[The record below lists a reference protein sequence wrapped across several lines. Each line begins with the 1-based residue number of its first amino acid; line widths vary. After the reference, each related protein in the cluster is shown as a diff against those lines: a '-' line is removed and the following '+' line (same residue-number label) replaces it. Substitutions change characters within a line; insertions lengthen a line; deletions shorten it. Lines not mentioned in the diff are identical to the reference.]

1 MSNDLVKKAYDFAE
15 KAHEGQFRR
24 DKKTPYFTHPVAV
37 AGIVRA
43 AGGTDEEVA
52 AALLHDVVEDTK
64 HDIHEIRNEFGY
76 RVADIVIE
84 LTDPDDIAKL
94 PRTERKARQ
103 AEHIAEQSRSVR
115 MVKMADQIC
124 NVRDILADVSV
135 WKKTAATEYIEGADK
150 VIRACAEVSP
160 VLSKFYL
167 GVRADAEELL
177 GMKPLSFAEPE
188 IDAERLSL

>member
-64 HDIHEIRNEFGY
+64 HKLHELRNEFGWQ
-76 RVADIVIE
+76 VADIVE
-84 LTDPDDIAKL
+84 GLTDPDDIARL
-94 PRTERKARQ
+94 PRSERKEKQ
-103 AEHIAEQSRSVR
+103 AEHVSGQPDSVKKI
-115 MVKMADQIC
+115 KMADQTC
-124 NVRDILADVSV
+124 NVRDILADPSK
-135 WKKTAATEYIEGADK
+135 WKPHAAREYILGADK
-150 VIRACAEVSP
+150 VVLACKGASSVIFSMYK
-160 VLSKFYL
+160 S
-167 GVRADAEELL
+167 VRIEAEEKLD
-177 GMKPLSFAEPE
+177 MPMFHEESSEPSFT
-188 IDAERLSL
+188 

>member
-1 MSNDLVKKAYDFAE
+1 MSNDLVKKAYEFAE

-64 HDIHEIRNEFGY
+64 HGIHEIRNEFGY

-84 LTDPDDIAKL
+84 LTDQDDIANL
-94 PRTERKARQ
+94 PRAERKARQ

-115 MVKMADQIC
+115 LVKMADQTC
-124 NVRDILADVSV
+124 NVRDILADLSK
-135 WKKTAATEYIEGADK
+135 WKPHAAEEYILGADK
-150 VIRACAEVSP
+150 VVMASKEASSVIFSMYKEIRAE
-160 VLSKFYL
+160 
-167 GVRADAEELL
+167 AEEKL
-177 GMKPLSFAEPE
+177 GMQMLEERVSEPSFT
-188 IDAERLSL
+188 